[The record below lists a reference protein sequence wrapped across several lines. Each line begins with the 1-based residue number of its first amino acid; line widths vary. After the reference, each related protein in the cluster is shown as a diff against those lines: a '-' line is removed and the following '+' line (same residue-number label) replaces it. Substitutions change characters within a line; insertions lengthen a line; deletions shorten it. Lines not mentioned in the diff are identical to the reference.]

1 MALPALGAALRG
13 TAGQQVM
20 LTVRRA
26 AEAELEH
33 VAVVALSG
41 RQDSDLRYSDWEASR
56 RAMVEELGGGRVG
69 YLHVRNMAAGS
80 YEEFARQVRG
90 RLPNPRAPALAAPR
104 C

>member
-1 MALPALGAALRG
+1 MPSSDV
-13 TAGQQVM
+13 QVV

-26 AEAELEH
+26 AGAELER

-41 RQDSDLRYSDWEASR
+41 RQDADLRYSDWEASR
-56 RAMVEELGGGRVG
+56 RAAVEALGGGRVG

-90 RLPNPRAPALAAPR
+90 RPPNPRAPALPAGQ